1 MESRFKFKF
10 RLDKR
15 RKLDDGT
22 YPIKVNIHT
31 VSSNTNRDFS
41 LSTRLQKFNC
51 SERDFK
57 DIWTNR
63 FKYDSFGDVSGETT
77 VLGSKLEL
85 RTKLKVVYDRLI
97 DVIERNDVHTY
108 LDVKK
113 ALANYSPAKKKNT
126 DFISIDL
133 AFKNY
138 INELEGRSRFKTAT
152 SYRTTYNNIKNFD
165 PGLKYLRYITT
176 QWLKDFDR
184 TRRNNVSASTVG
196 VDTRNIRAVWNANI
210 DIKDA
215 YPFGKGKY
223 TPPTGQAKNQGL
235 EIKDLKKILN
245 FQTENLFHQEARDFF
260 IFSYYAGGMNFK
272 DIALLEKNQ
281 VEFIRAKTRFTAKK
295 VVKVKLEL
303 NEHQLEIVSRR
314 KGKKYLF
321 NLLDGITDPKEIQS
335 KISNTVQRISQ
346 RLKEIAKLLDI
357 DFPVSYNWARHS
369 FATKLYESNVTMKSI
384 SESMGHT
391 DVKTTMGYLDTLID
405 KEKSKIDDALNL
417 D

>member
-31 VSSNTNRDFS
+31 VSTNTNRDFS

-57 DIWTNR
+57 DIWRNR

-97 DVIERNDVHTY
+97 DVVERNDVHTY

-138 INELEGRSRFKTAT
+138 INELERRSRFKTAT

-176 QWLKDFDR
+176 Q
-184 TRRNNVSASTVG
+184 
-196 VDTRNIRAVWNANI
+196 
-210 DIKDA
+210 
-215 YPFGKGKY
+215 
-223 TPPTGQAKNQGL
+223 
-235 EIKDLKKILN
+235 
-245 FQTENLFHQEARDFF
+245 
-260 IFSYYAGGMNFK
+260 
-272 DIALLEKNQ
+272 
-281 VEFIRAKTRFTAKK
+281 
-295 VVKVKLEL
+295 
-303 NEHQLEIVSRR
+303 
-314 KGKKYLF
+314 
-321 NLLDGITDPKEIQS
+321 
-335 KISNTVQRISQ
+335 
-346 RLKEIAKLLDI
+346 
-357 DFPVSYNWARHS
+357 
-369 FATKLYESNVTMKSI
+369 
-384 SESMGHT
+384 
-391 DVKTTMGYLDTLID
+391 
-405 KEKSKIDDALNL
+405 
-417 D
+417 